1 MLPKDL
7 TGKYQSSVS
16 SRQSPVTSLQS
27 SVSSLQS
34 SAHRSSGRHS
44 PCAVLSLHDWM
55 GRNSLPVKVIV
66 SVT

>member
-16 SRQSPVTSLQS
+16 SLQS
-27 SVSSLQS
+27 SVFSSSLVWQAFSVQS
-34 SAHRSSGRHS
+34 WFLR
-44 PCAVLSLHDWM
+44 DWRE
-55 GRNSLPVKVIV
+55 RNSLPVKVIV

>member
-16 SRQSPVTSLQS
+16 SRQS
-27 SVSSLQS
+27 SVFSSSLVWQAFS
-34 SAHRSSGRHS
+34 VR
-44 PCAVLSLHDWM
+44 PWSLHDWM
-55 GRNSLPVKVIV
+55 ERNSLPVKVIV